1 MEEAGKGCVVWKRGM
16 EMPEGRLSERKL
28 GWKMKEIPT
37 ETPRLG
43 KSWAGMGRPGGASAR
58 TRTTVNSGSARET
71 ATASESRSPLQTAGS
86 SGSGSPLQTARC
98 RALPPSNPP
107 PSLRSSETLPSPQLR
122 TLLSS
127 APLYLVSLLV
137 LEPVSEPSSHTGF

>member
-1 MEEAGKGCVVWKRGM
+1 
-16 EMPEGRLSERKL
+16 MPEGRLSERKL

-43 KSWAGMGRPGGASAR
+43 KSWAGTGRPGGASAR

-71 ATASESRSPLQTAGS
+71 ATASESRSPLQTAGSSGSGSPLRTAGS